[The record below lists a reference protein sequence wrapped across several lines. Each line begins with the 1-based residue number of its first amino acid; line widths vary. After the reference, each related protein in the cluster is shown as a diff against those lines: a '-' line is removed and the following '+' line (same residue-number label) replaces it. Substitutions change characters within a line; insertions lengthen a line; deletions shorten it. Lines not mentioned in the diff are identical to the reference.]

1 MIGEVLIPYVK
12 ELSLIQQ
19 APGLGLLRKC
29 VFIWM
34 RW

>member
-1 MIGEVLIPYVK
+1 MLISYVK

-19 APGLGLLRKC
+19 ALVLALLRKS
-29 VFIWM
+29 VFIWT